1 MWIVVVAVPGL
12 TLTVVVVGLPSY
24 IHLWYKDVTR
34 T

>member
-1 MWIVVVAVPGL
+1 MWIGVVAVPG
-12 TLTVVVVGLPSY
+12 LTVVVVGLPSY